1 MSDNLELVPTG
12 TGAVTKPA
20 PSAIDILQAAVAGGI
35 TSENVAVVQ
44 QIREMVREEETH
56 KAKLAF
62 GRAFFA
68 LRREMPIVYADK
80 EVRTESGAMAF
91 RYCSPEEIKNVLE
104 PLMHKHGFA
113 TMTTQTMDGETKVTV
128 VVTLIHEQGHQVQGT
143 FTLRVGQENRLVKG
157 PQVVAGATTAA
168 ERHCLIKLFGLR
180 TRIDPTADA
189 RNEGEAITE
198 DQAKELQ
205 RRVMETESNETAFLK
220 FCGVPV
226 NGKAGPADYQ
236 RIMSSRYPAADD
248 MLRKKEQRGR

>member
-1 MSDNLELVPTG
+1 MSDNLELVPVQA
-12 TGAVTKPA
+12 GAVAKPA

-44 QIREMVREEETH
+44 KIKEMVREEESH

-104 PLMHKHGFA
+104 PLMQKHGFT

-143 FTLRVGQENRLVKG
+143 FTIRVGQENRLVKG

-180 TRIDPTADA
+180 TRIDPSADA
-189 RNEGEAITE
+189 RNEGEAITD
-198 DQAKELQ
+198 DQAQELW
-205 RRVMETESNETAFLK
+205 RRVTDTESNHKAFLK

-226 NGKAGPADYQ
+226 QGEPTIADYK
-236 RIMSSRYPAADD
+236 RVMSSRYDAADQ
-248 MLRKKEQRGR
+248 MLRRKEQVGR